1 MSEKHM
7 RSRVL
12 QWLRPLNAI
21 PVENPAQPGTPDV
34 NYVEGWIELK
44 KLGKWPKAGEA
55 VVRVEHFT
63 PQQRNWHLLRKR
75 RGGRTH
81 VLLQV
86 GDEWL
91 LFDGADAAAS
101 LGRVSRAELERLAL
115 KHWKNGPR
123 AEELRAILAG
133 P

>member
-7 RSRVL
+7 RSRVI
-12 QWLRPLNAI
+12 QWLRTLNAI
-21 PVENPAQPGTPDV
+21 AVENPAQPGTPDV

-44 KLGKWPKAGEA
+44 KLHKWPKDGEG
-55 VVRVEHFT
+55 VVRVDHFT

-86 GDEWL
+86 ADDWL
-91 LFDGADAAAS
+91 LFDGGVAAMH
-101 LGRVSRAELERLAL
+101 LGRVSRRELERLAL
-115 KHWKNGPR
+115 KHWQNGPR